1 MPHQVPIKT
10 IVDATI
16 KGISKAQSDYESWS
30 GGDWLWNA
38 PEYLSTTY
46 VAREIGLESEDKGT
60 QYVTME
66 HGTKAAIVDA
76 GAKGRGKLHGK
87 MRPNGRVDLLLW
99 WADGT
104 PRAPIE
110 IKCQV
115 SVFSQIKADIDRIEK
130 IIHRNS
136 TESSFQFGI
145 MAFYTSVA
153 ARDGNAAKEKMK
165 IRLKRIKSVLNEYLE
180 TNSPNTKSTWHGNKD
195 EEMRIVDESAWAVVA
210 IVLQPK

>member
-16 KGISKAQSDYESWS
+16 EGISKAQSDYELWS
-30 GGDWLWNA
+30 GGCWLWEA

-46 VAREIGLESEDKGT
+46 VAREISLSSEEKGK

-66 HGTKAAIVDA
+66 HGTKTAIVDA
-76 GAKGRGKLHGK
+76 GARRRGNLHRK

-99 WADGT
+99 WVNGT

-110 IKCQV
+110 IKCQI
-115 SVFSQIKADIDRIEK
+115 SVFSSIKSDIDRIEK

-136 TESSFQFGI
+136 TESSFQFGM
-145 MAFYTSVA
+145 MAFYTSLA
-153 ARDGNAAKEKMK
+153 AKDVIAAKEKMK
-165 IRLKRIKSVLNEYLE
+165 IRLKSIKSSLNKYLE
-180 TNSPNTKSTWHGNKD
+180 KNSPNTKSTWHNSK
-195 EEMRIVDESAWAVVA
+195 IQTADESAWAVVA